1 VVLVLLEPTQESL
14 QPCRSTTTISRIS
27 VGIWAQYPPLAPQL
41 MHAAQQHRLGSKR
54 AVLFRPI
61 RGTKQDGFSIGFRPN
76 MELCWVGSVR
86 LAELH
91 WQRRQVYRLRGFN
104 WIRSSG
110 SGGSSGPEKTSEP
123 GFWCGSRRRIEAS
136 CPGLVGTHPS
146 PISREPSFHRPS
158 LRAAVWPGSTRTPS
172 RLSLAWLGFS
182 GRLCK
187 AMGTRRKFDRS
198 GSGGVFRVAPGDGD
212 GYCFG

>member
-1 VVLVLLEPTQESL
+1 MVGTNAGISAALSLYDYDQSNFRRNLGTVSSLGAPTNA
-14 QPCRSTTTISRIS
+14 RSTTASLGQQASRPFQTDPGNKTGRI
-27 VGIWAQYPPLAPQL
+27 
-41 MHAAQQHRLGSKR
+41 
-54 AVLFRPI
+54 
-61 RGTKQDGFSIGFRPN
+61 SIGFRPN

-110 SGGSSGPEKTSEP
+110 SGGSGGPEKTSEP